1 MTAQQNQEIKLLEVS
16 VEGNILTSENT
27 ILFTSGLRKGLTITA
42 TEFQRA
48 IKRLWNLGL
57 FQNIQLRYDDE
68 SPEGL
73 TITIIVKENPILGA
87 LHFEGNKKIKNKKF
101 DEELDFILGQRIRP
115 NTLHETSKKIKQLYA
130 EKGYLQADVSTRM
143 IKPEETSTLYGGK
156 AKDLV
161 KDVIFTIEENGK
173 VKIGNIIF
181 EGNHA
186 FTDLRLRLKMKETK
200 RQRWYLF
207 WRSTF
212 DEKKYNEDLDQI
224 QTFYRN
230 KGYRDFKILKDTIQ
244 FNPDRR
250 RLDLVVSVDEG
261 PQYKYRN
268 FTWEGYT
275 LFNKQ
280 VLSRALAIQKGD
292 RYSEED
298 FNL

>member
-73 TITIIVKENPILGA
+73 TITIIVEENPILGA
-87 LHFEGNKKIKNKKF
+87 LRFEGNNKIKNKKF
-101 DEELDFILGQRIRP
+101 DEELDLTQGQRIRS

-130 EKGYLQADVSTRM
+130 EKGYLQADVSTRL
-143 IKPEETSTLYGGK
+143 IKPEETSTLYVGK

-186 FTDLRLRLKMKETK
+186 FTDLRLRFKMKEIK
-200 RQRWYLF
+200 QQRWYLF
-207 WRSTF
+207 GEAPLMKKNIMRTLTRYRPSTGIKATGISRF
-212 DEKKYNEDLDQI
+212 SRTQYNSTLTGVAWI
-224 QTFYRN
+224 SLLALMKAPN
-230 KGYRDFKILKDTIQ
+230 INIAISPGKDTPFLINR
-244 FNPDRR
+244 F
-250 RLDLVVSVDEG
+250 
-261 PQYKYRN
+261 
-268 FTWEGYT
+268 
-275 LFNKQ
+275 
-280 VLSRALAIQKGD
+280 
-292 RYSEED
+292 
-298 FNL
+298 

>member
-1 MTAQQNQEIKLLEVS
+1 MTAQQNQEIKLLDVS

-73 TITIIVKENPILGA
+73 TITIIVEENPILGA
-87 LHFEGNKKIKNKKF
+87 LRFEGNKKIKNKKF
-101 DEELDFILGQRIRP
+101 DEELDLTQGQRIRP

-130 EKGYLQADVSTRM
+130 EKGYLQADVSTRL
-143 IKPEETSTLYGGK
+143 IKPEEASTLYGGK

-186 FTDLRLRLKMKETK
+186 VSYTHLTLPTK
-200 RQRWYLF
+200 
-207 WRSTF
+207 
-212 DEKKYNEDLDQI
+212 
-224 QTFYRN
+224 
-230 KGYRDFKILKDTIQ
+230 
-244 FNPDRR
+244 
-250 RLDLVVSVDEG
+250 
-261 PQYKYRN
+261 
-268 FTWEGYT
+268 
-275 LFNKQ
+275 
-280 VLSRALAIQKGD
+280 A
-292 RYSEED
+292 
-298 FNL
+298 

>member
-73 TITIIVKENPILGA
+73 TITIIVEENPILGA
-87 LHFEGNKKIKNKKF
+87 LRFEGNKKIKNKKF
-101 DEELDFILGQRIRP
+101 DEELDLTQGQRIRP

-130 EKGYLQADVSTRM
+130 EKGYLQADVSTRL

-161 KDVIFTIEENGK
+161 KDVI
-173 VKIGNIIF
+173 
-181 EGNHA
+181 
-186 FTDLRLRLKMKETK
+186 
-200 RQRWYLF
+200 
-207 WRSTF
+207 
-212 DEKKYNEDLDQI
+212 
-224 QTFYRN
+224 
-230 KGYRDFKILKDTIQ
+230 
-244 FNPDRR
+244 
-250 RLDLVVSVDEG
+250 
-261 PQYKYRN
+261 
-268 FTWEGYT
+268 
-275 LFNKQ
+275 
-280 VLSRALAIQKGD
+280 LSLIHI
-292 RYSEED
+292 
-298 FNL
+298 